1 MEIFSISGRQAAART
16 DVLSQEAASAPKI
29 SPEAPPKPGGVGPAP
44 EDATIPT
51 EEIVAQLQEYID
63 RMNVSIAFTPYGAN
77 KERMSIAVI
86 DKDTGKTIREIPA
99 EELQRLYMKMQ
110 EVAGMIF
117 SETA

>member
-1 MEIFSISGRQAAART
+1 MEIFSISGRQTAVLT
-16 DVLSQEAASAPKI
+16 DVLPQEAASATKI
-29 SPEAPPKPGGVGPAP
+29 SQEAPPKSGGTGAP
-44 EDATIPT
+44 EDTKIPT
-51 EEIVAQLQEYID
+51 KEIVAQLQEYID
-63 RMNVSIAFTPYGAN
+63 RMNVSIAFTPYGEN
-77 KERMSIAVI
+77 SERMSIAVI